1 MYSPVNYVGHADL
14 MKEAVLLY
22 KGKKHILLH
31 QERLANSALLSSF
44 YAIYSSIN
52 RIT

>member
-22 KGKKHILLH
+22 KGKNLCKTYLAAPRETCQFCLAVIFLCHLLK
-31 QERLANSALLSSF
+31 
-44 YAIYSSIN
+44 YK
-52 RIT
+52 